1 AALAGGLP
9 GPAAGIADEPAVSG
23 EFLRWYRRLI
33 EFGAEAAVTAVNGRL
48 EELRAVLPTA
58 AGRLAAALAEAAVT

>member
-1 AALAGGLP
+1 
-9 GPAAGIADEPAVSG
+9 AVSG